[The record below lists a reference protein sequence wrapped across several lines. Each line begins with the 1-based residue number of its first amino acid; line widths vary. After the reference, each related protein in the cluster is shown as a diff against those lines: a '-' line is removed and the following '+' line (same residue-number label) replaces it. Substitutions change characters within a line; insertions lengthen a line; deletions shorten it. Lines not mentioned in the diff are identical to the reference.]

1 MFIQSEKFVE
11 KHQGKIGDISV
22 YGQEF
27 NPTTWQLCKMNLAIR
42 GIDGNIGTHN
52 ADTFQND
59 LHKGLRADY
68 ILANPPFNI
77 SDWSRKAIRGFSVE
91 VWYTTKKQCK
101 LCLDSTYG
109 V

>member
-1 MFIQSEKFVE
+1 MFVQSEKFVE
-11 KHQGKIGDISV
+11 NHQGKIGDISV

-68 ILANPPFNI
+68 ILANPPSI
-77 SDWSRKAIRGFSVE
+77 SVTGG
-91 VWYTTKKQCK
+91 KK
-101 LCLDSTYG
+101 SY
-109 V
+109 